1 MKNQSLAALFRTL
14 AASLSTPRR
23 GISLASRPSALVL
36 AGSIAALLSAEP
48 AQATLLYWDLNGATA
63 NTAAAVTGAWNG
75 TNAFW
80 NTASTGTGGTA
91 QAGTTNA
98 DDLFFFSGTLY
109 TTGTVTASS
118 SRVASSINFQTNIVT
133 TLAGPLAI
141 GGTGTKSGIFVLSGE
156 NSNSTV
162 SGAITLATAASTFQN
177 AGTGTLA
184 ITGGVTGAQNLTL
197 QNNGATA
204 NGITISGG
212 SLNNTGTVI
221 NSGTGASQSAGV
233 LISAAIGANV
243 TSLTQNSATSF
254 LRLSGTNLYTGNTI
268 VTAGALT
275 YLTTNTKSSTLTT
288 VAANATLG
296 LGVSGANAFAQAS

>member
-98 DDLFFFSGTLY
+98 DDLFSPPERSTRPARSRRPAP
-109 TTGTVTASS
+109 ASPAVSISRRIS
-118 SRVASSINFQTNIVT
+118 SRHSPDP
-133 TLAGPLAI
+133 LPLAAP
-141 GGTGTKSGIFVLSGE
+141 GRNPAFSFSREKTPTRP
-156 NSNSTV
+156 
-162 SGAITLATAASTFQN
+162 LAEPSHSRLRPPHFKTQAPAPLPSPAA
-177 AGTGTLA
+177 
-184 ITGGVTGAQNLTL
+184 
-197 QNNGATA
+197 
-204 NGITISGG
+204 
-212 SLNNTGTVI
+212 
-221 NSGTGASQSAGV
+221 
-233 LISAAIGANV
+233 
-243 TSLTQNSATSF
+243 
-254 LRLSGTNLYTGNTI
+254 
-268 VTAGALT
+268 
-275 YLTTNTKSSTLTT
+275 
-288 VAANATLG
+288 
-296 LGVSGANAFAQAS
+296 